1 MLGNWVVG
9 VGALGAVAFTG
20 CMASGVQFAGSPQ
33 PPVATPDGVQLALH
47 PPAELRR
54 LGRVSVECSPLGPD
68 DDVEGMRASDLSCSS
83 EFLRSALREAAAE
96 AGGSF
101 LVEPECR
108 DRRTSG
114 GGSRRVTWL
123 GCDAD
128 VFGPTV
134 TQPGATE
141 PGATQPGVTRPGAA
155 QPAAVPVAASAL
167 GSLRDAWHISID
179 FWPAKGRAR
188 PAPRAAES
196 VAEVDFPRVGQLRLG
211 DLSATCDDGC
221 ASGSMRRG
229 LRAAAAWLGAT
240 TLVDVR
246 CIQQERASSCAASIA
261 APEQDE
267 EARVPTVT
275 SARD

>member
-9 VGALGAVAFTG
+9 VGALGAVALTG
-20 CMASGVQFAGSPQ
+20 CLASGVHFAGSPQ
-33 PPVATPDGVQLALH
+33 PPVVTPDGVQLAAH

-54 LGRVSVECSPLGPD
+54 LGRVSVECSPLAPD
-68 DDVEGMRASDLSCSS
+68 DDVEGVRASDLSCSS

-108 DRRTSG
+108 DKRSS

-128 VFGPTV
+128 VFGPGV
-134 TQPGATE
+134 
-141 PGATQPGVTRPGAA
+141 TQPGVTQPGVAP
-155 QPAAVPVAASAL
+155 PAAVPAAASAL

-179 FWPAKGRAR
+179 FWPAPGRDR
-188 PAPRAAES
+188 PAPRASES

-246 CIQQERASSCAASIA
+246 CIQQERTSSCAASIA
-261 APEQDE
+261 APEHDE
-267 EARVPTVT
+267 DARVPAVT